1 VNFKHQLLILLIVSL
16 ITRLWNLGEFN
27 ELVFDEAHYVKFA
40 DHYIR
45 GKDFFQVHPPV
56 AQYLTAISII
66 VGRFFPFPVNTNY
79 VNNAV
84 GFTYNVLGYRWLNSL
99 LGALLPIIASLL
111 VYEVKPDKKIAIMTG
126 IFVVLDGLFLTE
138 SRYALNNIYLVF
150 FGILSQFLIIKGIKN
165 NNNQVRIL
173 GSISLGMSIGTKIS
187 GLGYL
192 GGTFIYLKMGEI
204 RGKISD
210 GKLIDTMLTI
220 PLLAYLALWI
230 PHQIMVKS
238 SDFYETHI
246 LSLKFHKEA
255 AEVNHPSNSKWFQ
268 WILLYKPI
276 PFVSKQ
282 IGETYRYV
290 LSFAN
295 PVIGYGST
303 ISIIALIGRK
313 YLIRIDKT
321 YKDLINFCI
330 INYLTNLLPW
340 SLVRR
345 GVFLYHYLPSYIYGM
360 MALSLIISVLDDKF
374 PKAKIVI
381 LFTAASLGIFW
392 FYMPI
397 YYGLPMD
404 YKELT
409 NILLFTKWI

>member
-1 VNFKHQLLILLIVSL
+1 VKFKHQLLILLIVSL

-66 VGRFFPFPVNTNY
+66 VGRFFPFPANTNY
-79 VNNAV
+79 VNNAA

-126 IFVVLDGLFLTE
+126 IFVILDGLFLTE

-192 GGTFIYLKMGEI
+192 AGMFIYLKMGEI
-204 RGKISD
+204 RGKISY

-220 PLLAYLALWI
+220 PLLTYLALWI

-268 WILLYKPI
+268 WILLHKPI

-360 MALSLIISVLDDKF
+360 MALSLIISLLDDKF

-381 LFTAASLGIFW
+381 LFTVAASGVFW
-392 FYMPI
+392 FYAPI